1 MTFDVVIARIRRALL
16 LDPGAYEE
24 ARDDATFTPFAAGGA
39 VIAAFVG
46 GLGAFLWSSV
56 ILDDTG
62 DFFVEAF
69 ILGSIFLA
77 ILWIAGV
84 FLMYA
89 VLSMAFAEE
98 TTWDGLLRVVTIA
111 HIPFAISVLVFIPGI
126 GFAFGVLA
134 IAAMFFYSNFAIRSA
149 YAQIDPMRVMLAVL
163 AGFAVWLVLLPLLTS
178 PSNQFAPGTF
188 VYEWSEDVVEDLSST
203 SAEDLGIPDISTE

>member
-1 MTFDVVIARIRRALL
+1 MTFEQVFARIRRALM
-16 LDPGAYEE
+16 LDETAYDE
-24 ARDDATFTPFAAGGA
+24 ARDDTTFTLFAVGA
-39 VIAAFVG
+39 AAIAAFLG

-69 ILGSIFLA
+69 ILGSIFLI

-89 VLSMAFAEE
+89 ILSMAFGEQL
-98 TTWDGLLRVVTIA
+98 TWDALARVVTIA
-111 HIPFAISVLVFIPGI
+111 HIPFAISILVFIPGI

-134 IAAMFFYSNFAIRSA
+134 IAAMFFYSNFAIRAA
-149 YAQIDPMRVMLAVL
+149 YPAIDPMRVMLAVV
-163 AGFAVWLVLLPLLTS
+163 AGFAVWLVVLPILTS
-178 PSNQFAPGTF
+178 PDNQFAPGTF
-188 VYEWSEDVVEDLSST
+188 VYEWSEDVVEDFGNIGDV
-203 SAEDLGIPDISTE
+203 EIDIPATQ